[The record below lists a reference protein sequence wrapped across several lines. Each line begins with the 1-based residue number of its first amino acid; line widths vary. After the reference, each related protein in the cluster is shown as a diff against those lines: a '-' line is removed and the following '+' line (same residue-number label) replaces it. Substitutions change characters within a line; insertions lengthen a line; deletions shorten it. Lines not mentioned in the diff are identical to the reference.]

1 MQMGRGRG
9 DAGSAFPLRSKT
21 PPPPLPSFYPST
33 VCCEWEK
40 ACIHEDQL
48 EGIPISTT
56 GVFPSGVLFSSEE
69 TVLFHPIQ
77 GANWALLCVCV
88 SVYVVCTAP
97 LTERTLNKC
106 HPMPRTGPPL
116 QLPLIPAA
124 AHVSVRAS
132 RLIRS
137 PPLVLLR
144 PAAPV
149 RPLADITSSY
159 SGTFSCLHKK
169 ML

>member
-9 DAGSAFPLRSKT
+9 DAGSAFPFQSKT
-21 PPPPLPSFYPST
+21 SPLPPSFYPST

-56 GVFPSGVLFSSEE
+56 GVFPSGVPFSSEE

-77 GANWALLCVCV
+77 GANSALLCVCV
-88 SVYVVCTAP
+88 SVYLVCTVP

-106 HPMPRTGPPL
+106 HPMPRTGTPV
-116 QLPLIPAA
+116 QLPQIPAA
-124 AHVSVRAS
+124 AHVSVRPS
-132 RLIRS
+132 RLIPS
-137 PPLVLLR
+137 PQLVLLR
-144 PAAPV
+144 PAATV
-149 RPLADITSSY
+149 
-159 SGTFSCLHKK
+159 
-169 ML
+169 

>member
-1 MQMGRGRG
+1 MDSRFKTVAAREAAVGCRWAVEEEMPGQ
-9 DAGSAFPLRSKT
+9 RSHYDQRR
-21 PPPPLPSFYPST
+21 PPCRRPSPPST

-77 GANWALLCVCV
+77 GANSALLCVCV
-88 SVYVVCTAP
+88 SVYLVCTVP

-106 HPMPRTGPPL
+106 HPMPRTGTPV
-116 QLPLIPAA
+116 QLPQIPAA
-124 AHVSVRAS
+124 AHVSARPS

-137 PPLVLLR
+137 PQLVLLR
-144 PAAPV
+144 PVATV
-149 RPLADITSSY
+149 
-159 SGTFSCLHKK
+159 
-169 ML
+169 